1 MGSSYVAVL
10 NFNSLVA
17 EDIQWL
23 TNLEV
28 LILSNNLL
36 RVSVFKF
43 FNYMEIHNSVMT
55 VHSWTQD
62 KSTKLGKK
70 YWPLGGVGYSLLV
83 PSFQNVWRD
92 QCHLTS
98 VDRKSL

>member
-1 MGSSYVAVL
+1 MSSSYVAVL
-10 NFNSLVA
+10 TGNFDSLVA

-43 FNYMEIHNSVMT
+43 FNYMEIHNSEMT
-55 VHSWTQD
+55 VHPWTQD

-83 PSFQNVWRD
+83 PSRANASSF
-92 QCHLTS
+92 
-98 VDRKSL
+98 